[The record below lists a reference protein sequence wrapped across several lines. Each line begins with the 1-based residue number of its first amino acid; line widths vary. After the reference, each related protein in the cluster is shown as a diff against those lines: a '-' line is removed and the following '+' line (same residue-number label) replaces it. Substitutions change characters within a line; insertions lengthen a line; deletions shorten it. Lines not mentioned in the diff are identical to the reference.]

1 MHHPRGNPRPI
12 RVRWHADRPPM
23 PLGCRWCGHPPYA
36 HEATSLPHRARHHWE
51 QPTPAQVHAR
61 MTVRR
66 RLGLSGH
73 PPVATPIRAIP
84 APTPPAVSPV
94 RLPEVS
100 PGRHRRPE
108 PSGVTVAAVPY
119 RRGRPPG
126 PRTPSGKHTPHR
138 QGATT

>member
-36 HEATSLPHRARHHWE
+36 HEAASLPHRARHHWE
-51 QPTPAQVHAR
+51 QPTPAQVYAR

-66 RLGLSGH
+66 RLNLSSR
-73 PPVATPIRAIP
+73 PPVSTPIRTIP
-84 APTPPAVSPV
+84 NPTASAALPARSVA
-94 RLPEVS
+94 VS

-108 PSGVTVAAVPY
+108 QPGVTAPVPY
-119 RRGRPPG
+119 RRGRPPST
-126 PRTPSGKHTPHR
+126 RTPSGKHAPYR